1 VYAGLIFVASMV
13 PVDPRVSVGHLDKVV
28 HLCEYLLFAWLLVQ
42 AIRTSRVPRDM
53 RSMSGTESPKSLRDF
68 WGPEREYLL
77 WAWIYATSYGLLIEL
92 LQGLVPW
99 RSADLADALANA
111 LGAALG
117 VWVGQRTSVHSPS
130 SMVHSQDLS

>member
-1 VYAGLIFVASMV
+1 MYAGLIFVASMV

-42 AIRTSRVPRDM
+42 AIRTSRMPRDM

-68 WGPEREYLL
+68 WGPERAPAPKSLVWGREHLL
-77 WAWIYATSYGLLIEL
+77 WAWMYATSYGLLIEL
-92 LQGLVPW
+92 LQGMVPW
-99 RSADLADALANA
+99 RSADLTDAIANT

-117 VWVGQRTSVHSPS
+117 VWVGSRVPG
-130 SMVHSQDLS
+130 MR